1 MAKPEIDLS
10 NAISDVSM
18 LSGLSALSDDG
29 GLNKSARFAVRL
41 SLPIGLMG
49 EWNKKGIAD
58 ELVYLCEAAEMP
70 GRAFMSVDARY
81 YGPNQKLP
89 YQTQYEDTTMTFLC
103 RADSQERKF
112 FDDWMELINPSNSF
126 DFQYRVNYATT
137 IDIFQLSE
145 LESKIRSQAGKVQS
159 SYLVRLEDAY
169 PININP
175 QPMTWADDQYL
186 RLAVTF
192 TYFRWYRP
200 GRDPQPAPAANNYIE
215 GITPIV
221 SGGRRTPITFID

>member
-1 MAKPEIDLS
+1 MAVPEVDLT

-18 LSGLSALSDDG
+18 LRGLSVMSNDG
-29 GLNKSARFAVRL
+29 GLNKSARFAVRIQVPGKL
-41 SLPIGLMG
+41 GSWI
-49 EWNKKGIAD
+49 NSGISED
-58 ELVYLCEAAEMP
+58 LVYLCEAAEMP

-103 RADSQERKF
+103 RADSKERKF
-112 FDDWMELINPSNSF
+112 FDDWMELINPSTSF
-126 DFQYRVNYATT
+126 DFEYRENYHTS
-137 IDIFQLSE
+137 IDIFQLTE
-145 LESKIRSQAGKVQS
+145 LESEIISQAGKVQS

-200 GRDPQPAPAANNYIE
+200 GRDPQPAPSANNYIQ
-215 GITPIV
+215 GITPITD
-221 SGGRRTPITFID
+221 GRRTPINFID